1 MVRVLVHFFVSAVTI
16 LTITATAF
24 AEETTVF
31 SGGTIL
37 TVDDDFRVADA
48 MAVRGNRI
56 LSVGTEESVR
66 TAAGPD
72 ATTVD
77 LSGKVVMPAFIDAH
91 SHPVVGGATQVFEN
105 VGIDRFDDIQDVLDH
120 MSKVS
125 STGDHEW
132 LLFKN
137 LDLTTQSFTKPQ
149 LTNKELD
156 KISSKTPVVVW
167 HAGGHKMTVNSKMLG
182 LMGVSSDFQNLS
194 GAELGRHDDGSL
206 DGNVAGSVALFA
218 ALKEIKP
225 FNEFDRFKGAVE
237 LGQNWAAQGIG
248 TLGVA
253 GVTGPEDWQVL
264 IKLADSKEFPLRTR
278 NYLQW
283 AALPLWD
290 EADVKP
296 GTGDMNARAIG
307 YKISVDGSNQA
318 YTGLQRE
325 PYLNREDRGLAY
337 MTQSEIDD
345 AVAEGSRRGAQM
357 AMHGNGDAGIDNIIS
372 AVAKARGDGLDLLR
386 PRIEHCSI
394 VQDDQIDKL
403 KENEITCSFLIAHVL
418 YWGEA
423 FRDTVFGPEKAAKL
437 DRTGSFERAKIPYSL
452 HTDYAVSTLSPLEMI
467 EVAVTRTLFTQPDF
481 VLSPD
486 ERASIEHAVRG
497 VTSVPAW
504 QLMSEDEVGSLEE
517 GKLAD
522 FVVLSA
528 DPRTVDPDQISEIQ
542 ILETWIEGR
551 RAH

>member
-1 MVRVLVHFFVSAVTI
+1 
-16 LTITATAF
+16 
-24 AEETTVF
+24 
-31 SGGTIL
+31 
-37 TVDDDFRVADA
+37 
-48 MAVRGNRI
+48 
-56 LSVGTEESVR
+56 
-66 TAAGPD
+66 
-72 ATTVD
+72 
-77 LSGKVVMPAFIDAH
+77 
-91 SHPVVGGATQVFEN
+91 
-105 VGIDRFDDIQDVLDH
+105 
-120 MSKVS
+120 
-125 STGDHEW
+125 
-132 LLFKN
+132 
-137 LDLTTQSFTKPQ
+137 
-149 LTNKELD
+149 
-156 KISSKTPVVVW
+156 
-167 HAGGHKMTVNSKMLG
+167 
-182 LMGVSSDFQNLS
+182 
-194 GAELGRHDDGSL
+194 
-206 DGNVAGSVALFA
+206 
-218 ALKEIKP
+218 
-225 FNEFDRFKGAVE
+225 
-237 LGQNWAAQGIG
+237 
-248 TLGVA
+248 
-253 GVTGPEDWQVL
+253 
-264 IKLADSKEFPLRTR
+264 
-278 NYLQW
+278 
-283 AALPLWD
+283 
-290 EADVKP
+290 
-296 GTGDMNARAIG
+296 
-307 YKISVDGSNQA
+307 
-318 YTGLQRE
+318 
-325 PYLNREDRGLAY
+325 

-486 ERASIEHAVRG
+486 ERASIEHAIRG